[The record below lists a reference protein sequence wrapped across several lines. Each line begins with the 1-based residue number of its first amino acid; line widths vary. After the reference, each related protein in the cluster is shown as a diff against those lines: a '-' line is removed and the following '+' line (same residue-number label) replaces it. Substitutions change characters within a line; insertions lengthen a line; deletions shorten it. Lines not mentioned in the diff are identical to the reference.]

1 MEERLLQK
9 INDDNYFK
17 KITRRSKSLSSI
29 KSKSSMSILNQEFDK
44 CKISEGSSD
53 ISSDTTSIKS
63 GLSGQQDSKVFES
76 GDMSLSKCPYFW
88 KIKSYSF
95 RIDKLKHFDFSIYV
109 PYFTQYESLEERM
122 KINYRSAF
130 NPEYDILINHIDFE
144 FVNIIN

>member
-63 GLSGQQDSKVFES
+63 GLSG
-76 GDMSLSKCPYFW
+76 
-88 KIKSYSF
+88 
-95 RIDKLKHFDFSIYV
+95 
-109 PYFTQYESLEERM
+109 
-122 KINYRSAF
+122 
-130 NPEYDILINHIDFE
+130 
-144 FVNIIN
+144 